1 MEPSSKASKN
11 FKLWILTKFEEK
23 IIQVIFLDLKVH
35 WNQVQKCLE
44 TSKDCKLVKVYG
56 FKSPKSW
63 RTSTTIFE
71 DKEHSK
77 NKKNIHPNHSY
88 KSQSSSGIKIQSLQK
103 LQRFWFIKTSSDSS
117 SKALKNFH
125 HKSSK
130 IKKIR
135 RTHKEHEKREEQE
148 ISNKHIAKDSSQFHF
163 KDLSIHFSI
172 QVEDILCSS
181 QDYIEAILELK
192 TFLRRS
198 NHRIILLY

>member
-35 WNQVQKCLE
+35 WNQVQKFSE

-56 FKSPKSW
+56 FKSPKPW

-71 DKEHSK
+71 DKQYSK
-77 NKKNIHPNHSY
+77 NTKNIHPNHSS
-88 KSQSSSGIKIQSLQK
+88 KSQNSTRIKLQSLQK
-103 LQRFWFIKTSSDSS
+103 LQRLWSIKASSDSS
-117 SKALKNFH
+117 SKAPKNFH

-130 IKKIR
+130 INKIR
-135 RTHKEHEKREEQE
+135 RTRRTR
-148 ISNKHIAKDSSQFHF
+148 ISNKHTARDSLQFHS
-163 KDLSIHFSI
+163 KNLSIHIPI
-172 QVEDILCSS
+172 QVEDILCLS
-181 QDYIEAILELK
+181 QDYINAILKLK

-198 NHRIILLY
+198 NQMIILLY

>member
-1 MEPSSKASKN
+1 MDLNTFRSLETLLEPSSKASKN

-88 KSQSSSGIKIQSLQK
+88 KSQGSSGIKIQNLQK

-125 HKSSK
+125 HKSSM
-130 IKKIR
+130 IKNIR
-135 RTHKEHEKREEQE
+135 RTHEERKEQE
-148 ISNKHIAKDSSQFHF
+148 TSNKHTTRDSSQFHS
-163 KDLSIHFSI
+163 KNLLIHFPI
-172 QVEDILCSS
+172 QVEEILYLSY
-181 QDYIEAILELK
+181 DYMSTSVQYLNWKL
-192 TFLRRS
+192 F
-198 NHRIILLY
+198 

>member
-11 FKLWILTKFEEK
+11 FNLWILTTFEEK
-23 IIQVIFLDLKVH
+23 TIQVIFLDLKVH

-44 TSKDCKLVKVYG
+44 TSKDCKLVKAYG

-63 RTSTTIFE
+63 RTSTTIFK

-77 NKKNIHPNHSY
+77 NKKNIHPNHSS
-88 KSQSSSGIKIQSLQK
+88 KSQSSIGIKIQNLQK
-103 LQRFWFIKTSSDSS
+103 LRRLWFIKTSSDSR

-125 HKSSK
+125 HKSLK
-130 IKKIR
+130 IKNIR
-135 RTHKEHEKREEQE
+135 RTHKEHEEQE

-181 QDYIEAILELK
+181 QDYIEVILELK
-192 TFLRRS
+192 TFLRRP
-198 NHRIILLY
+198 NQRIILLY